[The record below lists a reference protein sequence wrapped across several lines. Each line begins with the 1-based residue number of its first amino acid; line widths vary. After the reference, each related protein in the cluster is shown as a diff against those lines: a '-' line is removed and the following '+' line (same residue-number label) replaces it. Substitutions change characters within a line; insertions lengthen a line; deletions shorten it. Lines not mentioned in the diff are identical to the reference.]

1 MTRLYR
7 QEDIQQILQIAIA
20 HQAHAGEF
28 THDQL
33 LEIAAELDIPPE
45 TLQAAEQEWLTQQ
58 GKLQKRQEFNAYR
71 RQQLQQQVGKFAIV
85 NTFLIVLDAVTTG
98 GLSWS
103 LYVLFFWGLG
113 LGLKAWNLF
122 HTQGEHYERAF
133 QYWYRKTQFR
143 RLADRVWSR
152 LLSA

>member
-7 QEDIQQILQIAIA
+7 QEDVQQILQIAIA
-20 HQAHAGEF
+20 RQAHAGEF
-28 THDQL
+28 TRDQL
-33 LEIAAELDIPPE
+33 LEIAAELDIPSE

-58 GKLQKRQEFNAYR
+58 VKLQKQQEFNAYR
-71 RQQLQQQVGKFAIV
+71 RHQLQQQVGKYAIV
-85 NTFLIVLDAVTTG
+85 NTFLIVLDTVTTG

-122 HTQGEHYERAF
+122 HSEGEHYERAF
-133 QYWYRKTQFR
+133 QRWQRKTQFR
-143 RLADRVWSR
+143 RLADRLWSR

>member
-7 QEDIQQILQIAIA
+7 QEEVQQILQIAIA

-45 TLQAAEQEWLTQQ
+45 TLQAAEQEWLTSQ

-71 RQQLQQQVGKFAIV
+71 RHQLQRQLGKYAIV

-122 HTQGEHYERAF
+122 HTEGEHYERAF
-133 QYWYRKTQFR
+133 QRWYRKTQLKH
-143 RLADRVWSR
+143 LANRFWSR